1 MRWLLAGCC
10 GLALISLSAALQVI
24 QKPRFYGVK
33 PGRILSM
40 YCSSESEKPDTFQWY
55 KADMYDQ
62 KPEERVEVTGKRF
75 EYSNKG
81 VHQNAFLYIRNTHRE
96 DSGVYFCKM
105 NNATWGP
112 GTEVRVVS
120 KPRMKDGLIIFQGL
134 LLAVS
139 IAAMLLRKHTQVRNK
154 MNKTPET
161 NLCFTR
167 LYCHVYQ
174 TTYSKQLMA
183 ASTWEPDRLWKREFS
198 FTF

>member
-1 MRWLLAGCC
+1 MELVWNNRYFSGCPAKPSNQGRRNSVTEVTKEPMVILAEPQRSCVEIGDAS
-10 GLALISLSAALQVI
+10 GGTAALQVI

-112 GTEVRVVS
+112 GTEVRVVRRTDITKALHFS
-120 KPRMKDGLIIFQGL
+120 RMKDGLIIFQGL

-139 IAAMLLRKHTQVRNK
+139 IAAMLLRKHTQIR
-154 MNKTPET
+154 
-161 NLCFTR
+161 
-167 LYCHVYQ
+167 
-174 TTYSKQLMA
+174 
-183 ASTWEPDRLWKREFS
+183 D
-198 FTF
+198 